1 MGNRCTNN
9 PNWRHTDMLI
19 LEILVAWFVVSVP
32 AALLCGAALYRTSS
46 EALTNTVPWEP
57 AMRSGRQPVHS
68 AA

>member
-1 MGNRCTNN
+1 
-9 PNWRHTDMLI
+9 MLI